1 MRHHFLKPI
10 GDPPLE
16 HLIIFD
22 HFMASLHQAPAYAGA
37 GNVAFGDG
45 QARLGD
51 EAKIGTELD
60 VWCGMEPMPR
70 KAFPSKARS

>member
-1 MRHHFLKPI
+1 
-10 GDPPLE
+10 
-16 HLIIFD
+16 
-22 HFMASLHQAPAYAGA
+22 MASLHQAPAYAGA